1 MQSVRLLIL
10 YHLLLVPVVVQGS
23 FMEYIWPSQQ
33 NGDSS
38 TAVDT
43 FPAVPYELSESDE
56 SFLREASKWIGT
68 NLSKLDHCHH
78 RVILKLKSS
87 CERLNAEQI
96 GKLAVMLLNCQSDSE
111 GRRIYH
117 CTEQMSLKDCTTEM
131 DPDTWNAY
139 HLVTNRAKAVCAS
152 VRHDQFR
159 GLTELTV
166 NKLMNTAHEQIE
178 MMGQLAENQKEL
190 HSVTQEAIDEM
201 SVNNDRI
208 ISQQGDIMRLSE
220 THRAKVESNFRDL
233 VREKALIRSGQQEVA
248 TLLTDLR
255 SRIDESIKQLE
266 TQSKRSKL
274 NHASLLTDMEQ
285 LQKSAATIAGK
296 IDETSTHFASHHQA
310 AEEQYKYTLSQLE
323 KINNTVAN
331 MLDMIG
337 ALQKDF
343 DHKLAWITEKVGGS
357 DYILKKMNTIIIH
370 FCYIIFGMIC
380 LSFVGADKFI
390 RVFFILAVPGNLLG
404 NLLDLIQSDVIQ
416 LSVILGSFIAA
427 DLICRLGL
435 KFYPRIRAWRD
446 QLSMNRDQPDT
457 AARGQREP
465 SLVPARSRLNVP
477 LRPEPTVV
485 YEEDEEEE
493 NEENQEETNDAT
505 SYLNSLRSRFSR
517 ERSMTPSVSNGGPV
531 RRSMTREGSEDRQQ
545 CTART
550 IRGDQCRGIAL
561 AGRDFCRV
569 HDQRGL

>member
-1 MQSVRLLIL
+1 MALIN
-10 YHLLLVPVVVQGS
+10 LLLLHTSVQGS
-23 FMEYIWPSQQ
+23 FIEYIWPSQE
-33 NGDSS
+33 NDHRN

-56 SFLREASKWIGT
+56 SFLREASKWIGA
-68 NLSKLDHCHH
+68 NLSKLDLCHH
-78 RVILKLKSS
+78 RVILKLKNS
-87 CERLNAEQI
+87 CETLNAEQI

-111 GRRIYH
+111 GRTVYH
-117 CTEQMSLKDCTTEM
+117 CTEQMSLKDCTKEM
-131 DPDTWNAY
+131 DPDAWNAY

-190 HSVTQEAIDEM
+190 QSVTQEAIDEM
-201 SVNNDRI
+201 SANNDRI

-220 THRAKVESNFRDL
+220 AHRAKVESNFRDL

-248 TLLTDLR
+248 ILLTDLR

-266 TQSKRSKL
+266 MQSKRSKL

-296 IDETSTHFASHHQA
+296 IDETSAHFASHHQA
-310 AEEQYKYTLSQLE
+310 AEEQYKYTLGQLQ

-357 DYILKKMNTIIIH
+357 DYILQKMNTIVVH
-370 FCYIIFGMIC
+370 FCYLVFGMIC
-380 LSFVGADKFI
+380 LSFVDADKFI
-390 RVFFILAVPGNLLG
+390 RVFFILAVPGNLMG
-404 NLLDLIQSDVIQ
+404 NLLDLFHSDVIQ

-435 KFYPRIRAWRD
+435 KFYPRIRTI
-446 QLSMNRDQPDT
+446 NRDQPPSSRDQPDS
-457 AARGQREP
+457 APRRQREP
-465 SLVPARSRLNVP
+465 SVVTSRSRLNVP

-485 YEEDEEEE
+485 EEDENDDED
-493 NEENQEETNDAT
+493 QEETNGGAAA
-505 SYLNSLRSRFSR
+505 YLNSIRSRFSR
-517 ERSMTPSVSNGGPV
+517 ERSMTPSMSNGGSDAV
-531 RRSMTREGSEDRQQ
+531 RRSVTREGSEDRQQ

-550 IRGDQCRGIAL
+550 LRGDQCRGVAL
-561 AGRDFCRV
+561 VGRDFCRV

>member
-1 MQSVRLLIL
+1 MLPIA
-10 YHLLLVPVVVQGS
+10 VQGS
-23 FMEYIWPSQQ
+23 FMEYIWPSHENDQT
-33 NGDSS
+33 N

-43 FPAVPYELSESDE
+43 FPGVPYELSESDE
-56 SFLREASKWIGT
+56 SFLREASKWIGA
-68 NLSKLDHCHH
+68 NLSKLDLCHH
-78 RVILKLKSS
+78 RVILKLKNS
-87 CERLNAEQI
+87 CETLNAEQI

-111 GRRIYH
+111 GRRVYH
-117 CTEQMSLKDCTTEM
+117 CTEQMSLKDCTQEM

-190 HSVTQEAIDEM
+190 QSVTQDAIDEM
-201 SVNNDRI
+201 SANNDKI
-208 ISQQGDIMRLSE
+208 INQQSDIMKLSE
-220 THRAKVESNFRDL
+220 AHRAKVESNFREL
-233 VREKALIRSGQQEVA
+233 VREKALIRAGQLEVA

-274 NHASLLTDMEQ
+274 NHASLLTDMEL

-296 IDETSTHFASHHQA
+296 IDETSAHFASHHQA
-310 AEEQYKYTLSQLE
+310 AEEQYKYTLGQLQ

-343 DHKLAWITEKVGGS
+343 DLKLAWITEKVGGS
-357 DYILKKMNTIIIH
+357 DYILKKINTIVVH
-370 FCYIIFGMIC
+370 FCYLIFGMIC
-380 LSFVGADKFI
+380 LSFVDADKFI
-390 RVFFILAVPGNLLG
+390 RVFFILVVPGNLLG
-404 NLLDLIQSDVIQ
+404 NLVDLFQSDVLR

-427 DLICRLGL
+427 DLICRLGI
-435 KFYPRIRAWRD
+435 KFYPRIRNRRSQSSAG
-446 QLSMNRDQPDT
+446 RDQPDT
-457 AARGQREP
+457 AARRQREP
-465 SLVPARSRLNVP
+465 SVVPTRSRLNVP

-485 YEEDEEEE
+485 EEEQEDEEG
-493 NEENQEETNDAT
+493 QEETADAV
-505 SYLNSLRSRFSR
+505 SYLNSFRSRFSR
-517 ERSMTPSVSNGGPV
+517 ERSMTPSMSNGGGSTAV
-531 RRSMTREGSEDRQQ
+531 RRSVTREGSEDRQQ
-545 CTART
+545 CSART
-550 IRGDQCRGIAL
+550 LRGDQCRGVAL

>member
-1 MQSVRLLIL
+1 M
-10 YHLLLVPVVVQGS
+10 
-23 FMEYIWPSQQ
+23 
-33 NGDSS
+33 
-38 TAVDT
+38 DT
-43 FPAVPYELSESDE
+43 FPGVPYELSESDE
-56 SFLREASKWIGT
+56 SFLREASKWIGA
-68 NLSKLDHCHH
+68 NLSKLDLCHH
-78 RVILKLKSS
+78 RVILKLKNS
-87 CERLNAEQI
+87 CETLNAEQI

-111 GRRIYH
+111 GRRVYH
-117 CTEQMSLKDCTTEM
+117 CTEQMSLKDCTQQM

-190 HSVTQEAIDEM
+190 QSVTQDAIDEM
-201 SVNNDRI
+201 SVNNDKI
-208 ISQQGDIMRLSE
+208 INQQSDIMKLSE
-220 THRAKVESNFRDL
+220 AHRAKVESNFRDL
-233 VREKALIRSGQQEVA
+233 VREKALIRAGQLEVA

-274 NHASLLTDMEQ
+274 NHASLLTDMEL

-296 IDETSTHFASHHQA
+296 IDETSAHFASHHQA
-310 AEEQYKYTLSQLE
+310 AEEQYKYTLGQLQ

-343 DHKLAWITEKVGGS
+343 DLKLAWITEKVGGS
-357 DYILKKMNTIIIH
+357 DYILKKINTIVVH
-370 FCYIIFGMIC
+370 FCYLIFGMIC
-380 LSFVGADKFI
+380 LSFVDADKFI
-390 RVFFILAVPGNLLG
+390 RVFFILVVPGNLLG
-404 NLLDLIQSDVIQ
+404 NLVDLFQSDVLR

-427 DLICRLGL
+427 DLICRLGI
-435 KFYPRIRAWRD
+435 KFYPRIRNRRRRP
-446 QLSMNRDQPDT
+446 SSGRDQPDT
-457 AARGQREP
+457 APRRQREP
-465 SLVPARSRLNVP
+465 SVVPTRSRLNVP

-485 YEEDEEEE
+485 EEEQEDEEG
-493 NEENQEETNDAT
+493 QEETADAV
-505 SYLNSLRSRFSR
+505 SYLNSFRSRFSR
-517 ERSMTPSVSNGGPV
+517 ERSMTPSMSNGGGSTGV
-531 RRSMTREGSEDRQQ
+531 RRSVTRESSEDRQQ
-545 CTART
+545 CSART
-550 IRGDQCRGIAL
+550 LRGDQCRGVAL

>member
-1 MQSVRLLIL
+1 MGHIRMGRIRLLMIS
-10 YHLLLVPVVVQGS
+10 YLLLVPLGVHGS
-23 FMEYIWPSQQ
+23 FIEYIWPTQEHE
-33 NGDSS
+33 N
-38 TAVDT
+38 TAVDAY
-43 FPAVPYELSESDE
+43 PAVPYELSESDE
-56 SFLREASKWIGT
+56 SFLREASNWIGA
-68 NLSKLDHCHH
+68 NLSKLDLCHH
-78 RVILKLKSS
+78 RVILKLKNS

-111 GRRIYH
+111 GRKVYH
-117 CTEQMSLKDCTTEM
+117 CTEQMTLKDCTKEM

-190 HSVTQEAIDEM
+190 HSVTQEAIEEM
-201 SVNNDRI
+201 STNNDRI

-220 THRAKVESNFRDL
+220 AHRAKVESNFRDL
-233 VREKALIRSGQQEVA
+233 VREKALIRAGQQEVA
-248 TLLTDLR
+248 VLLTGLR
-255 SRIDESIKQLE
+255 SRIDDSIKQLE
-266 TQSKRSKL
+266 MQSKRSKL
-274 NHASLLTDMEQ
+274 NHASLLSDMEN

-296 IDETSTHFASHHQA
+296 IDETSEHFASHHQA
-310 AEEQYKYTLSQLE
+310 AEEQYKYTLGQLE

-331 MLDMIG
+331 MLDMID

-357 DYILKKMNTIIIH
+357 DYILKKMNTIVIH
-370 FCYIIFGMIC
+370 FCYLIFGMIC
-380 LSFVGADKFI
+380 LSFVGADKFV

-404 NLLDLIQSDVIQ
+404 NLLDLFSSDVIR
-416 LSVILGSFIAA
+416 LSIALGSFIVA

-435 KFYPRIRAWRD
+435 KFYPSLHTRQAPSSSRD
-446 QLSMNRDQPDT
+446 QTDQPGE
-457 AARGQREP
+457 RQREP
-465 SLVPARSRLNVP
+465 SVAPRSRLNVP
-477 LRPEPTVV
+477 FVRTEPTV
-485 YEEDEEEE
+485 EEDD
-493 NEENQEETNDAT
+493 EETESHDAV
-505 SYLNSLRSRFSR
+505 SYLSSFRSRFSR
-517 ERSMTPSVSNGGPV
+517 ERSVTPPVANGV
-531 RRSMTREGSEDRQQ
+531 ESRRSVTRESSDDRQQ

-550 IRGDQCRGIAL
+550 LRGEQCRGLAL
-561 AGRDFCRV
+561 SGRDFCRV

>member
-1 MQSVRLLIL
+1 MRRIRLFVLI
-10 YHLLLVPVVVQGS
+10 HVLLLPIAVQGS
-23 FMEYIWPSQQ
+23 FMEYIWPSQE
-33 NGDSS
+33 NDHTN

-43 FPAVPYELSESDE
+43 FPGVPYELSESDE
-56 SFLREASKWIGT
+56 SFLREASKWIGA
-68 NLSKLDHCHH
+68 NLSKLDLCHH
-78 RVILKLKSS
+78 RVILKLKNS
-87 CERLNAEQI
+87 CETLNAEQI

-111 GRRIYH
+111 GRRVYH
-117 CTEQMSLKDCTTEM
+117 CTEQMSLKDCTQEM

-190 HSVTQEAIDEM
+190 QSVTQDAIDEM
-201 SVNNDRI
+201 SANNDKI
-208 ISQQGDIMRLSE
+208 INQQSDIMKLSE
-220 THRAKVESNFRDL
+220 AHRAKVESNFRDL
-233 VREKALIRSGQQEVA
+233 VREKALIRAGQLEVA

-274 NHASLLTDMEQ
+274 NHASLLTDMEL

-296 IDETSTHFASHHQA
+296 IDETSAHFASHHQA
-310 AEEQYKYTLSQLE
+310 AEEQYKYTLGQLH

-343 DHKLAWITEKVGGS
+343 DLKLAWITEKVGGS
-357 DYILKKMNTIIIH
+357 DYILKKINTIVVH
-370 FCYIIFGMIC
+370 FCYLIFGMIC
-380 LSFVGADKFI
+380 LSFVDADKFI
-390 RVFFILAVPGNLLG
+390 RVFFILVVPGNLLG
-404 NLLDLIQSDVIQ
+404 NLVDLFQSDVLR

-427 DLICRLGL
+427 DLICRLGI
-435 KFYPRIRAWRD
+435 KFYPRIRNRRS
-446 QLSMNRDQPDT
+446 QPFPGRDQPDT
-457 AARGQREP
+457 APRRQREP
-465 SLVPARSRLNVP
+465 SVVPTRSRLNVP

-485 YEEDEEEE
+485 EEEQEDEEG
-493 NEENQEETNDAT
+493 QEETADAV
-505 SYLNSLRSRFSR
+505 SYLNSFRSRFSR
-517 ERSMTPSVSNGGPV
+517 ERSMTPSMSNGGGGTAV
-531 RRSMTREGSEDRQQ
+531 RRSVTREGSEDRQQ
-545 CTART
+545 CSART
-550 IRGDQCRGIAL
+550 LRGDQCRGVAL